1 MYTRFYEYEGTIPTI
16 DSSKRYIRKQGI
28 APAEMSIIGIQPKS
42 MGTGIELSEEIK
54 DRMEELI
61 KKVLK
66 KLNDRIMKRIPDK
79 N

>member
-1 MYTRFYEYEGTIPTI
+1 
-16 DSSKRYIRKQGI
+16 
-28 APAEMSIIGIQPKS
+28 MSIIGIQPKS
-42 MGTGIELSEEIK
+42 MGTGIEFSEEIK

-66 KLNDRIMKRIPDK
+66 KLNDWRMERIPNK